1 MNAFSRNSRHGGSI
15 AAALLVSTL
24 AGASAMAQSLP
35 AATAGSPSAP
45 VTAPLATDIRDIRG
59 PRPITSPWIIP
70 LISMT
75 ALLAF
80 GGIYGAWAWNRRR
93 VRQNSKRPLDIALER
108 LSIAEEWMKPS
119 LARKFS
125 IEVSSAVRD
134 YIEGCFDV
142 RAAHLTTDEFL
153 HQMLEPAD
161 ALLTAHRSLL
171 DNFLQTCDLAKFGG
185 WNLSAADM
193 ETLRAGALRFV
204 SESAPAAAAP
214 AAAPGASRPS
224 STASATYAAFP
235 ST

>member
-1 MNAFSRNSRHGGSI
+1 
-15 AAALLVSTL
+15 
-24 AGASAMAQSLP
+24 MAQSLP